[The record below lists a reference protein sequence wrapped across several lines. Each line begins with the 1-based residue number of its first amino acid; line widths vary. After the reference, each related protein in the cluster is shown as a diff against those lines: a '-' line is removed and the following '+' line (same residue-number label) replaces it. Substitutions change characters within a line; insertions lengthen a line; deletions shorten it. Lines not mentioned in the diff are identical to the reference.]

1 MKENVKIFLTE
12 MDHSEARQFLLESDS
27 YVSLNFPVY
36 YNFDNL
42 LKHAIHL
49 LGESCLS
56 EKQDKYL
63 IDKKY
68 SSFSNI
74 NYTIQLN
81 KSKDHYRPITIIYPL
96 LYLDLVNLIT
106 KKENWKI
113 LIDRYNS
120 LDSKI
125 GDKIICQSIPFKT
138 NNNRTGVR
146 YAFHYWENIE
156 QESIKLSLEY
166 NNLLHVDIANFY
178 GSIYTHMIP
187 WSIHDEDIAKAKK
200 DKKNLLGNKIDEKFQ
215 FMNYGETVAIPQG
228 NVVSDFIAELLLRYI
243 DTLLVQELEGEDID
257 YKILRYRD
265 DYRIFTQNKEDEK
278 KIKKKLV
285 SILCRHKLSISE
297 NKVKNTDDLIID
309 SLNADKVY
317 WIEND
322 PNVNIKVDW
331 KSFFKYKKKGRFAFP
346 IRVYKTSIQKHL
358 IIIKLF
364 ADKFP
369 NSGQLIKALKEFEKR
384 IIKLEYNDF
393 KKLGT
398 EIDVLISI
406 VFKIIENN
414 PKVIDIGIKLLA
426 RLFNKIDNNKDKDV
440 INRESF
446 SFIFGTSDESYS
458 IDESKFKIINVVLK
472 KISEQ
477 SFNTHL
483 EIWLQRLVIKVL
495 NEESRFRNEY
505 ISQSNENMVRL
516 TNDILCNGSSEIKL
530 FNEDWIKNEYRIKWD
545 QFIDIEKINSLKDT
559 ISMHEIKYNEYI
571 GI

>member
-1 MKENVKIFLTE
+1 M
-12 MDHSEARQFLLESDS
+12 
-27 YVSLNFPVY
+27 
-36 YNFDNL
+36 
-42 LKHAIHL
+42 
-49 LGESCLS
+49 
-56 EKQDKYL
+56 
-63 IDKKY
+63 
-68 SSFSNI
+68 
-74 NYTIQLN
+74 
-81 KSKDHYRPITIIYPL
+81 
-96 LYLDLVNLIT
+96 
-106 KKENWKI
+106 
-113 LIDRYNS
+113 
-120 LDSKI
+120 
-125 GDKIICQSIPFKT
+125 
-138 NNNRTGVR
+138 
-146 YAFHYWENIE
+146 
-156 QESIKLSLEY
+156 
-166 NNLLHVDIANFY
+166 
-178 GSIYTHMIP
+178 
-187 WSIHDEDIAKAKK
+187 
-200 DKKNLLGNKIDEKFQ
+200 
-215 FMNYGETVAIPQG
+215 
-228 NVVSDFIAELLLRYI
+228 
-243 DTLLVQELEGEDID
+243 
-257 YKILRYRD
+257 
-265 DYRIFTQNKEDEK
+265 
-278 KIKKKLV
+278 
-285 SILCRHKLSISE
+285 CRHKLSISE

-516 TNDILCNGSSEIKL
+516 TNDILCNGGSEIKL

>member
-1 MKENVKIFLTE
+1 MKEVSKVFL
-12 MDHSEARQFLLESDS
+12 MDMDYIEARQFMLESDS

-42 LKHAIHL
+42 LEYAINL
-49 LGESCLS
+49 LGESFLV

-81 KSKDHYRPITIIYPL
+81 KSKDHYRPITIIHPL

-113 LIDRYNS
+113 LIDRYNF
-120 LDSKI
+120 LVTKI
-125 GDKIICQSIPFKT
+125 GDKIICESIPFKT
-138 NNNRTGVR
+138 NNKRTGVR

-166 NNLLHVDIANFY
+166 SNLLHVDIANFY

-200 DKKNLLGNKIDEKFQ
+200 GEKSLLGNKIDGKFQ

-243 DTLLVQELEGEDID
+243 DTLLVQELEAEDID

-285 SILCRHKLSISE
+285 ELLCRHKLTISE
-297 NKVKNTDDLIID
+297 NKVKNTEDLIIG
-309 SLNADKVY
+309 SLKADKVY
-317 WIEND
+317 WIEHD

-331 KSFFKYKKKGRFAFP
+331 KLFFKHKKKRHFVFP
-346 IRVYKTSIQKHL
+346 VRAYKTSIQKHL

-384 IIKLEYNDF
+384 IVKLEDNDF

-398 EIDVLISI
+398 EIGVLIAI
-406 VFKIIENN
+406 VFKIIEDN
-414 PKVIDIGIKLLA
+414 PKVIDVGTKLLA
-426 RLFNKIDNNKDKDV
+426 RLFNKLGDDTSEINNDTDN
-440 INRESF
+440 F
-446 SFIFGTSDESYS
+446 TFGMDNSTSLIY
-458 IDESKFKIINVVLK
+458 ESKFRVINAVLK
-472 KISEQ
+472 KISKQ
-477 SFNTHL
+477 TSNAYL
-483 EIWLQRLVIKVL
+483 EIWLQRLVIKVI
-495 NEESRFRNEY
+495 NEHGNFQKEY

-516 TNDILCNGSSEIKL
+516 TNDILCNGKSDITL
-530 FNEDWIKNEYRIKWD
+530 FNEEWIKEEFRVKWD
-545 QFIDIEKINSLKDT
+545 QFIDIEKIKVLKST
-559 ISMHEIKYNEYI
+559 ISMNEIRCSEYS

>member
-1 MKENVKIFLTE
+1 MKDVSKVFLTD
-12 MDHSEARQFLLESDS
+12 MNHIEARQFMLEADS

-36 YNFDNL
+36 YSFDNL
-42 LKHAIHL
+42 LKYAINL
-49 LGESCLS
+49 LGESFLA

-63 IDKKY
+63 IDKNY
-68 SSFSNI
+68 SSFPNI
-74 NYTIQLN
+74 NYIFQLN
-81 KSKDHYRPITIIYPL
+81 KSKDHYRPITIIHPL

-106 KKENWKI
+106 KKENWEI
-113 LIDRYNS
+113 LVNRYNF

-125 GDKIICQSIPFKT
+125 GYKIICQSIPFKT
-138 NNNRTGVR
+138 NNKRTGVR

-156 QESIKLSLEY
+156 QESIKFSLEY
-166 NNLLHVDIANFY
+166 SNLLHVDIANFY

-187 WSIHDEDIAKAKK
+187 WSIYDEDIAKAKK
-200 DKKNLLGNKIDEKFQ
+200 DRKSLLGNKIDEKFQ

-285 SILCRHKLSISE
+285 ALLCRHKLTISE
-297 NKVKNTDDLIID
+297 NKVKDTEDLIIG
-309 SLNADKVY
+309 SLKADKVY
-317 WIEND
+317 WIEHD
-322 PNVNIKVDW
+322 PNANIKVDW
-331 KSFFKYKKKGRFAFP
+331 KLFFKYKKKGRFVFP
-346 IRVYKTSIQKHL
+346 VRVYKTSIQKHL

-384 IIKLEYNDF
+384 IAKLEYNDF

-398 EIDVLISI
+398 EIGVLISI
-406 VFKIIENN
+406 VFNIIENN

-426 RLFNKIDNNKDKDV
+426 RLFNKLGDDTSEINNDTYNFPFGMDN
-440 INRESF
+440 S
-446 SFIFGTSDESYS
+446 TSLIY
-458 IDESKFKIINVVLK
+458 ESKFRVINAVLK
-472 KISEQ
+472 KISKQ
-477 SFNTHL
+477 TSNAYL
-483 EIWLQRLVIKVL
+483 EIWLQRLVIKVI
-495 NEESRFRNEY
+495 NEYGNFQKEY
-505 ISQSNENMVRL
+505 ISQSKEDMVRL
-516 TNDILCNGSSEIKL
+516 TNDILCNGKSDITL
-530 FNEDWIKNEYRIKWD
+530 FNEEWIKEEFRVKWD
-545 QFIDIEKINSLKDT
+545 QFIDVENIKVLKST
-559 ISMHEIKYNEYI
+559 ISMDEIRYSEYS

>member
-1 MKENVKIFLTE
+1 MKENVKIFLTK
-12 MDHSEARQFLLESDS
+12 MDHSEAREFLLESDS

-49 LGESCLS
+49 LGESCLP

-63 IDKKY
+63 INKKY
-68 SSFSNI
+68 SLFSNI

-81 KSKDHYRPITIIYPL
+81 KSKDHYRPITIIHPL

-166 NNLLHVDIANFY
+166 SNLLHVDIANFY

-187 WSIHDEDIAKAKK
+187 WSIYDEDIAKAKK
-200 DKKNLLGNKIDEKFQ
+200 DRKSLLGNKIDEKFQ

-331 KSFFKYKKKGRFAFP
+331 KLFFKYKKKGRFAFP

-364 ADKFP
+364 ADRFP

-426 RLFNKIDNNKDKDV
+426 CLFNKIDNNNDKDV

-446 SFIFGTSDESYS
+446 SFIFGMSDESYS
-458 IDESKFKIINVVLK
+458 IDESKFKIINAV
-472 KISEQ
+472 
-477 SFNTHL
+477 
-483 EIWLQRLVIKVL
+483 
-495 NEESRFRNEY
+495 
-505 ISQSNENMVRL
+505 
-516 TNDILCNGSSEIKL
+516 
-530 FNEDWIKNEYRIKWD
+530 
-545 QFIDIEKINSLKDT
+545 
-559 ISMHEIKYNEYI
+559 
-571 GI
+571 